1 MTLFDITAELTAAP
15 VSGDEPDTRLTRLL
29 SMADG
34 DRCNLTKL
42 EMSLHSGTHLEAPF
56 HYLNNGLTLSEM
68 NLTSFLGECLVV
80 ACNGLS
86 NDLTGS
92 DIEKLVPPGT
102 KKVLFKTLGG
112 CRISRSA
119 AFALIRAGVQLV
131 GIDSP
136 SLSPDDDEETVHRE
150 LMMAGVALLEGLVL
164 RHVQSGRY
172 TLLALPLR
180 IDGVEA
186 SPCRAVLLKN
196 DRGF

>member
-1 MTLFDITAELTAAP
+1 MTVFDITTELTGAP
-15 VSGDEPDTRLTRLL
+15 VPSDEPETRLTRLL
-29 SMADG
+29 SIADG

-68 NLTSFLGECLVV
+68 NLSSFLGDCTVV
-80 ACNGLS
+80 ACNGLA
-86 NDLTGS
+86 NDLTGA
-92 DIEKLVPPGT
+92 DIEKLVRPGT

-112 CRISRSA
+112 CRLSRSA
-119 AFALIRAGVQLV
+119 AFALIQAGVQLV

-136 SLSPDDDEETVHRE
+136 SIAPDDDEETVHRE
-150 LMMAGVALLEGLVL
+150 LMMAGVALLEGLTM

-172 TLLALPLR
+172 TLVALPLR

-186 SPCRAVLLKN
+186 APCRAVLLKN
-196 DRGF
+196 DR